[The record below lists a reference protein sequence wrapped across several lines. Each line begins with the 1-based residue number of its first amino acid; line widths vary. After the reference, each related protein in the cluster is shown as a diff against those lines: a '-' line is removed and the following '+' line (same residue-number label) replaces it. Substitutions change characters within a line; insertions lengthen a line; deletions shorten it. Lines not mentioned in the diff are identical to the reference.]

1 MPNNVSA
8 DLAFVTDG
16 TIIKNKGTFV
26 NWTDATHVPFNQ
38 GGQTSTESASVLN
51 SIPSDFVYEKATFYP
66 ACTIK
71 IRRAPSLKGQ
81 DTGLTYIKG
90 QHVNY
95 DGYVRREGYVW
106 ISWIS
111 ASSGE
116 RRWMACGALNDK
128 GINTNPYG
136 TFK

>member
-16 TIIKNKGTFV
+16 TVILNNGTFA
-26 NWTDATHVPFNQ
+26 NWTDASHVPFNQ
-38 GGQTSTESASVLN
+38 GGQASTGSASVLN
-51 SIPSDFVYEKATFYP
+51 GIPSDFKYEKATFYP

-81 DTGLTYIKG
+81 DTGLTYIQG

-106 ISWIS
+106 ISWIGS
-111 ASSGE
+111 DNT
-116 RRWMACGALNDK
+116 RRWMACGELNEK
-128 GINTNPYG
+128 GVNVNPYG